1 MFLLYFVV
9 NLLFMFVDNMI
20 LFLIN
25 ERKVIMIVIKRDG
38 QEVNYNRSK
47 IIVAIGKANEAVS
60 YTHLTLPTKLEV

>member
-20 LFLIN
+20 LFLID

-38 QEVNYNRSK
+38 QEVNYNRSFLW
-47 IIVAIGKANEAVS
+47 GD
-60 YTHLTLPTKLEV
+60 